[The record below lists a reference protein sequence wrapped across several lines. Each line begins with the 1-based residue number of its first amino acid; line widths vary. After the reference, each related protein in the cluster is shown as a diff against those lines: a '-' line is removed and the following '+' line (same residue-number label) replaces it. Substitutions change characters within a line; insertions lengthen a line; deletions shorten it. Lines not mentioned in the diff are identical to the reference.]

1 MVKYGG
7 KSMKTV
13 ELTFH
18 ENLLCLLLGSSTLL
32 SGLFIKLVL
41 PYNLIISPYGIE
53 IGEYKKYWAVV
64 PDPREES

>member
-18 ENLLCLLLGSSTLL
+18 ENLLCLLLGSSTLI
-32 SGLFIKLVL
+32 SGLIIKLVL
-41 PYNLIISPYGIE
+41 PHNLIISRYG
-53 IGEYKKYWAVV
+53 V
-64 PDPREES
+64 